1 MIWDSG
7 NESPK
12 KLAEQHGMIQKN
24 DPEALEKMIRELIT
38 ANPNVVAD
46 FKAGK
51 QAALQ
56 FFIGQIMKASK
67 GSVNPQV
74 AQEAVKK
81 LLSE

>member
-1 MIWDSG
+1 
-7 NESPK
+7 
-12 KLAEQHGMIQKN
+12 MIQKN
-24 DPEALEKMIRELIT
+24 DPEALEKMIRELMT

-67 GSVNPQV
+67 GAINPQT